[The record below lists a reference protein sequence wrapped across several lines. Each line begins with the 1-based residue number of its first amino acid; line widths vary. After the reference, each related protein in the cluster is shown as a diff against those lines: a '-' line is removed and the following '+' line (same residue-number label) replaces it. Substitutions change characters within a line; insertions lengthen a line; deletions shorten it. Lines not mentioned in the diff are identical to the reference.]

1 MSPGHQPG
9 GKIFRT
15 YEQQIELL
23 ANRGMIVG
31 DREHAVRLL
40 RRINYYRLSGYW
52 YPFRILDKNGGKRRQ
67 DDFYPGTTFDDVID
81 LYNFDARLR
90 TTALETLAPIELAVR
105 ALLGH
110 ELGAIDRY
118 AHLRPDLLGSRA
130 RKPASTDESPQYS
143 KWIQRYQR
151 ELNQSHEDFVKHHKL
166 EYGGRL
172 PVWAAVEILDWGALT
187 WLYGMS
193 PDKVRNNV
201 AEQCQLSAPQ
211 LESWLKA
218 LNIVRNYAAH
228 HGRMFNRV
236 YDLKPKLPKEPG
248 DLGIASGRTN
258 RLFGQLTT
266 IQYLQRSLGLGQ
278 DQWLPEMMATYP
290 DVTLV
295 PLSHTGAPENWR
307 SSTLWSP
314 PQPRPS
320 TPTPNRRTL

>member
-1 MSPGHQPG
+1 MEGQPIGSPGNQPG

-23 ANRGMIVG
+23 AGRGMIVG
-31 DREHAVRLL
+31 DREHTVRLL

-52 YPFRILDKNGGKRRQ
+52 YPFRILDNNGGKRRL
-67 DDFYPGTTFDDVID
+67 DDFYPGTTFDDVMA

-90 TTALETLAPIELAVR
+90 TSVLDTLAPIELAVR

-143 KWIQRYQR
+143 KWIQRYER
-151 ELNQSHEDFVKHHKL
+151 ELDLSHEDFVKHHKL
-166 EYGGRL
+166 KYGGRL

-193 PDKVRNNV
+193 PDQARNNV
-201 AEQCQLSAPQ
+201 AEQCRLTAPQ

-218 LNIVRNYAAH
+218 LNIVCNYAAH

-236 YDLKPKLPKEPG
+236 YDLKPKLPKDPG
-248 DLGIASGRTN
+248 HLGIASGRTN

-278 DQWLPEMMATYP
+278 DQLLPEVMATYP
-290 DVTLV
+290 GVTLV
-295 PLSHTGAPENWR
+295 PLSHTGTPENWR
-307 SSTLWSP
+307 SSLLWSL
-314 PQPRPS
+314 PQH
-320 TPTPNRRTL
+320 L